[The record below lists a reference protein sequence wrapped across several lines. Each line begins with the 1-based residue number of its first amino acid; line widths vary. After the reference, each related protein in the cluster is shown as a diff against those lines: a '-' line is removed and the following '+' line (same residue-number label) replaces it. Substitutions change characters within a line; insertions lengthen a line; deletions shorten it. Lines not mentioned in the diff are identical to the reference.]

1 MGTPSLFDSP
11 LFNNTLFYPRR
22 DRTPAPRGA
31 RDRFVEVEPGVR
43 LHLRTH
49 ERPGARAACLLFH
62 GNGEVVADYDGAVE
76 HFAEAGLAL
85 SVVDYRGYGQS
96 GGAPTLRAMIE
107 DVRPSLYAF
116 AAEVGDRPLV
126 VMGRSLGGI
135 CAAFLSA
142 EPLPGVVGFI
152 FESAASDLL
161 GVVRRRGVPEVLL
174 SPEDRATFDPLLR
187 ARRCQVPALVLHGA
201 QDDLIHPDEAR
212 SLYAQL
218 GSPKKALVWVPGR
231 GHNDLSFSPVYW
243 AAIRDFVEGLGG

>member
-1 MGTPSLFDSP
+1 MGSLSLFDTP
-11 LFNNTLFYPRR
+11 MFNAMLFYPRR

-49 ERPGARAACLLFH
+49 ERPGTRAACLLFH
-62 GNGEVVADYDGAVE
+62 GNGEVVADYDDAADT
-76 HFAEAGLAL
+76 FAEAGLAL

-96 GGAPTLRAMIE
+96 SGTPTLRSMI
-107 DVRPSLYAF
+107 DDARPSFDAF
-116 AAEVGDRPLV
+116 AAELGDRPLV

-142 EPLPGVVGFI
+142 EALPGVVGFI

-161 GVVRRRGVPEVLL
+161 GVARRRGVPEALL
-174 SPEDRATFDPLLR
+174 SAQDRATFDPLLR
-187 ARRCQVPALVLHGA
+187 AQRCPLPALVLHGA
-201 QDDLIHPDEAR
+201 RDDLIHPDEAR
-212 SLYAQL
+212 SLHATL
-218 GSPKKALVWVPGR
+218 GSPRKELVWVPGR

-243 AAIRDFVEGLGG
+243 EAIRAFVESLGG